1 MRTSYILLLVCLVSS
16 FCTAISAP
24 LYDSDKPVALIYKP
38 VGSVEYLKEGKKWTK
53 AAPATPLLS
62 GDQVKTGA
70 NSFVIVKFIENSIL
84 RLQENSQITI
94 RAELTANKEFSKDVN
109 LDHGELTFDVKK
121 RENEKFE
128 FSTPTSVASIRGTQG
143 LLIDGADS
151 SDVLIL
157 GAGIVL
163 FTNNVSNQ
171 SVNVNAGQT
180 AYSYRN
186 GKIEVKK
193 TTPAELQKL
202 QGAMGSGGGGGGTSN
217 NGTSSTGSGFSVGFA
232 VSAPV
237 VTEAQD
243 FNVTVELV
251 QTSVPVDTL
260 KTIVS
265 YFALAY
271 KNSGATV
278 YKEVPATLSGNKVTF
293 AVPGADVVSP
303 SMQVYV
309 IFRTKTGINLTYPPT
324 DPQTNPI
331 VIPVQSTSANE
342 LKLQFSDP
350 NGNQKTMII
359 DY

>member
-1 MRTSYILLLVCLVSS
+1 MRTLFIILLVCMASS
-16 FCTAISAP
+16 INTAISAP
-24 LYDSDKPVALIYKP
+24 VYDPDKPIALIYKP
-38 VGSVEYLKEGKKWTK
+38 VGSVEYLKEGSKWTK

-62 GDQVKTGA
+62 GDQVRTGA
-70 NSFVIVKFIENSIL
+70 KSFVVVKFIENSIL

-94 RAELTANKEFSKDVN
+94 RAELTDNKEFSKNVN
-109 LDHGELTFDVKK
+109 LDHGALTFDVKK
-121 RENEKFE
+121 RDNEKFE

-157 GAGIVL
+157 GAGVVV

-171 SVNVNAGQT
+171 SVTVGAGQT

-186 GKIEVKK
+186 GKIEVQK
-193 TTPAELQKL
+193 TTIQELQKL
-202 QGAMGSGGGGGGTSN
+202 QGALGSNGGGGTSN
-217 NGTSSTGSGFSVGFA
+217 SGSSSTGSGFTVGFA
-232 VSAPV
+232 VTAPL
-237 VTEAQD
+237 VTEGQD

-271 KNSGATV
+271 KNSALTT

-293 AVPGADVVSP
+293 AIPGADVVSP
-303 SMQVYV
+303 SMQAYV

-324 DPQTNPI
+324 DPQSNPI
-331 VIPVQSTSANE
+331 VIPVQSTSTNE

-350 NGNQKTMII
+350 NGNQKTLII

>member
-1 MRTSYILLLVCLVSS
+1 MRTFNILFLACLIAS
-16 FCTAISAP
+16 FYTAVSAP
-24 LYDSDKPVALIYKP
+24 LYDPDKPVALIYKP

-62 GDQVKTGA
+62 GDQVKTEA
-70 NSFVIVKFIENSIL
+70 NSFVVIKFIENSIL

-94 RAELTANKEFSKDVN
+94 RAELTTNKEFSKNVN

-143 LLIDGADS
+143 MLIDGADS

-157 GAGIVL
+157 GAGIVV
-163 FTNNVSNQ
+163 FTNSVSNQ
-171 SVNVNAGQT
+171 SVNVIAGQT

-193 TTPAELQKL
+193 TTVEELQKL
-202 QGAMGSGGGGGGTSN
+202 QGAMGGGGGGGTSN
-217 NGTSSTGSGFSVGFA
+217 NGTSSTSSGFSVGFA

-237 VTEAQD
+237 VTQGQD
-243 FNVTVELV
+243 FDVTVELV
-251 QTSVPVDTL
+251 QTSVPIDTL

-265 YFALAY
+265 YYALAY
-271 KNSGATV
+271 KNSTATT

-293 AVPGADVVSP
+293 AIPGADVVSP
-303 SMQVYV
+303 SMQAYV

-324 DPQTNPI
+324 DPQSNPI
-331 VIPVQSTSANE
+331 VIPVQSTSTNE

>member
-1 MRTSYILLLVCLVSS
+1 MRTLFIVLLVCMASS
-16 FCTAISAP
+16 ISTAISAP
-24 LYDSDKPVALIYKP
+24 VYDPDKPIALIYKP
-38 VGSVEYLKEGKKWTK
+38 VGSVEYLKEGGKWTK

-62 GDQVKTGA
+62 GDQVRTGA
-70 NSFVIVKFIENSIL
+70 KSFVVVKFIENSIL

-94 RAELTANKEFSKDVN
+94 RAELTDNKEFSKNVN
-109 LDHGELTFDVKK
+109 LDHGALTFDVKK

-157 GAGIVL
+157 GAGVVV

-171 SVNVNAGQT
+171 SVTVGAGQT

-186 GKIEVKK
+186 GKIEVQK
-193 TTPAELQKL
+193 TTIQELQKL
-202 QGAMGSGGGGGGTSN
+202 LGALGSGGGGGTSN
-217 NGTSSTGSGFSVGFA
+217 SGSSSTGSGFTVGFA

-237 VTEAQD
+237 VTEGQD

-260 KTIVS
+260 KAIVS

-271 KNSGATV
+271 KNSALTT

-293 AVPGADVVSP
+293 AIPGADVVSP
-303 SMQVYV
+303 SMQAYV

-324 DPQTNPI
+324 DPQSNPI
-331 VIPVQSTSANE
+331 VIPVQSTSTNE

-350 NGNQKTMII
+350 NGNQKTLII